1 MKVITMILGILL
13 TVGGFICMFMPGRTF
28 LSSGWALGFMVLVS
42 GVNMVVLYCR
52 DRKETPVWNLFGGII
67 FVILGGITLF
77 SLPTRILTDVFIA
90 YAFGFGLLCYGIF
103 QIVSSV
109 RQPKKENASWGFS
122 LAFGILDVL
131 LGGYCFFHPMAG
143 AVTVGVLIAFVI
155 ITQGFSLI
163 GLASSM
169 EK

>member
-1 MKVITMILGILL
+1 MKVVTMILGILL

-42 GVNMVVLYCR
+42 GVNMIVLYFKN
-52 DRKETPVWNLFGGII
+52 RKETPVWNLCGGII
-67 FVILGGITLF
+67 FAILGGITLF

-90 YAFGFGLLCYGIF
+90 YAFGFGLVCYGIF
-103 QIVSSV
+103 QIISSV
-109 RQPKKENASWGFS
+109 RQQKKVSTSWGFT

-131 LGGYCFFHPMAG
+131 LGGYCFFHPVAG
-143 AVTVGVLIAFVI
+143 AVTVVVLIAFVI

-169 EK
+169 KE